1 MLLKNNVA
9 CALTWLG
16 PGGSTVAPSADPFQR
31 LLKWNWHSGD
41 PAAAPLKSGHGEREN
56 GGDWRRRFH
65 VAAHLSNHGY
75 HNFAGREPRRS
86 RGASLLAVQ
95 WHDFLWETTR
105 FQIQVQGALSTEFT
119 VTIEELGITSRTN
132 CSHCLGK
139 LLLSCPRPI
148 ILVSQCL

>member
-1 MLLKNNVA
+1 MLLKNNLA
-9 CALTWLG
+9 C
-16 PGGSTVAPSADPFQR
+16 GSDVTRSWRLNSCSQRRPF
-31 LLKWNWHSGD
+31 
-41 PAAAPLKSGHGEREN
+41 PAAVEMELALRRSGCSTSSSGHGEREN
-56 GGDWRRRFH
+56 GGDWLRRFH
-65 VAAHLSNHGY
+65 LLAHLSNHGS
-75 HNFAGREPRRS
+75 HNFAGREPRSS
-86 RGASLLAVQ
+86 RGASLILVQ

-148 ILVSQCL
+148 IVVRQCL